1 MQKYNI
7 KDWIRFANKDDGKRI
22 NKDDKKYNNSNL
34 IYNSNHCFYKYHNI
48 EKFDNFSFKS
58 KYSFL
63 VDILNDL
70 DNLVGLKTQKEDTK
84 DD

>member
-34 IYNSNHCFYKYHNI
+34 IYNSNHCF
-48 EKFDNFSFKS
+48 FDNFSFKS